1 MPGLAETTVRL
12 LGQEPL
18 AGRLPTA
25 EQLRIAEILD
35 RAGFAYLEVS
45 GGGCFESAVRRGVES
60 PWERIRALKSRVE
73 TPLGLALRGRF
84 LVGSRPVDDD
94 FIRRFIAS
102 AAANGI
108 DVFRLHDP
116 LNDVSNLREAADAV
130 AKAGGEFEA
139 GLVYSPGRTGETD
152 PLMEQARELP
162 NLGAARILL
171 HDPTGS
177 LQPHRARELVTGL
190 RETTKLPIGIYC
202 QGSAGNALAATLE
215 AARAGAELIACA
227 VYPIALTLHRVSGE
241 AIAEALIGLGL
252 ECDVDVS
259 ALWEASD
266 VVDEYIGDEPVTPLA
281 PRIAV
286 RAAQHDLPA
295 SLVTTLESSLRT
307 QGAADRLDEAIEEL
321 VRIRAEV
328 GYPPLASPIGH
339 VLGSQ
344 ALLNVLSANRYS
356 VVVDDVRRLV
366 EGRLGTPP
374 APIDKNVRRAVALTA
389 DPESA
394 ENAAPLGLQEVR
406 AQAEG
411 LASSEEELLLL
422 GLFGDDAEPLLHT
435 IRGRSAGDET
445 LATGGVDQAR
455 AERIRELVRI
465 VQETGIGEVTI
476 EESGMRVSVRR
487 TDDRAPVQ
495 PAREAASLAPPDDT
509 ELPATVPSSNGLV
522 RVEAP
527 MVGTFYR
534 AAQPGA
540 PPFVEEGQA
549 VGTGQTLCI
558 LEAMK
563 LMNEVKA
570 DVDGIVRSI
579 LVENAQ
585 PVEFGQLLFELEP
598 VSGRPMDAL

>member
-1 MPGLAETTVRL
+1 MPALADTTVRL

-18 AGRLPTA
+18 AGRIPTA
-25 EQLRIAEILD
+25 EQIRIAEVLD

-45 GGGCFESAVRRGVES
+45 GGGCFDSAVRRGIES
-60 PWERIRALKSRVE
+60 PWERIRALKSHLK
-73 TPLGLALRGRF
+73 TPLGLAVRGRL
-84 LVGSRPVDDD
+84 LVGSRPVDND

-130 AKAGGEFEA
+130 ATAGGQFEA
-139 GLVYSPGRTGETD
+139 GLVYSPGRSGETD

-162 NLGAARILL
+162 SLGAARVLL

-190 RETTKLPIGIYC
+190 REATGLPVGIYC
-202 QGSAGNALAATLE
+202 QGSAGNALAAALE
-215 AARAGAELIACA
+215 AARAGADLIACA

-241 AIAEALIGLGL
+241 ALAEALAGLDL

-259 ALWEASD
+259 ALWDASD
-266 VVDEYIGDEPVTPLA
+266 LVDEHIGDEPVTPLA

-295 SLVTTLESSLRT
+295 SLVAALDSSLRS
-307 QGAADRLDEAIEEL
+307 QSAGDRLDETIAEL
-321 VRIRAEV
+321 VRIRADV
-328 GYPPLASPIGH
+328 GWPPLASPIGQF
-339 VLGSQ
+339 LGSQ
-344 ALLNVLSANRYS
+344 ALLNVLSASRYS
-356 VVVDDVRRLV
+356 VVVDEVRALV
-366 EGRLGTPP
+366 EGHLGTPP
-374 APIDKNVRRAVALTA
+374 GPIDAAVKRSVALTA
-389 DPESA
+389 DPDSEEDST
-394 ENAAPLGLQEVR
+394 APGLQEVR

-422 GLFGDDAEPLLHT
+422 GLFGDEAEPLLQT
-435 IRGRSAGDET
+435 IRGRSTGDET
-445 LATGGVDQAR
+445 LMTRGVDQAR
-455 AERIRELVRI
+455 AERIREVVRI
-465 VQETGIGEVTI
+465 VQETGIGEITI
-476 EESGMRVSVRR
+476 EEGGMRVSVRR
-487 TDDRAPVQ
+487 SDEPRTGAPLLE
-495 PAREAASLAPPDDT
+495 EATAEEPL
-509 ELPATVPSSNGLV
+509 ELPVGGPSANGLI

-534 AAQPGA
+534 APQPGA
-540 PPFVEEGQA
+540 PPFVEEGQP
-549 VGTGQTLCI
+549 VGAGQTLCI

-563 LMNEVKA
+563 LLNEVKA
-570 DVDGIVRSI
+570 DVEGIVRTI
-579 LVENAQ
+579 HVENAQ

-598 VSGRPMDAL
+598 VGLPLDAL

>member
-1 MPGLAETTVRL
+1 MPGLADTTVRL

-35 RAGFAYLEVS
+35 GAGFAYLEVS

-60 PWERIRALKSRVE
+60 PWERIRALKSRVK

-102 AAANGI
+102 AAENGI

-152 PLMEQARELP
+152 PLMEQASELP
-162 NLGAARILL
+162 NLGAARVLL

-190 RETTKLPIGIYC
+190 REATNLPIGIYC
-202 QGSAGNALAATLE
+202 QGSAGNALAAALE

-227 VYPIALTLHRVSGE
+227 VYPVALTLHRVSGE
-241 AIAEALIGLGL
+241 AIAEALTGLGL

-259 ALWEASD
+259 TLWNASD

-295 SLVTTLESSLRT
+295 SLVAALQSNLRA
-307 QGAADRLDEAIEEL
+307 QAAADRLDEAIAEL
-321 VRIRAEV
+321 LQIRAEV
-328 GYPPLASPIGH
+328 GYPPLASPIGQM
-339 VLGSQ
+339 LGSQ
-344 ALLNVLSANRYS
+344 ALLNVLSASRYS
-356 VVVDDVRRLV
+356 VVVDEVRLLV
-366 EGRLGTPP
+366 EGRLGAPP
-374 APIDKNVRRAVALTA
+374 APIDKSVQRAVALTA

-394 ENAAPLGLQEVR
+394 EDAAGHGLQEVR

-422 GLFGDDAEPLLHT
+422 GLFGDDAEPLLRT
-435 IRGRSAGDET
+435 IRGRSSGEET
-445 LATGGVDQAR
+445 LGAGGVDQAR

-487 TDDRAPVQ
+487 TEDRAPLQ
-495 PAREAASLAPPDDT
+495 LPEEAPLAGPDESEPT
-509 ELPATVPSSNGLV
+509 LAAPSANGIV

-534 AAQPGA
+534 APQPGA
-540 PPFVEEGQA
+540 PPFVEEGQP
-549 VGTGQTLCI
+549 VGAGQTLCI

-579 LVENAQ
+579 HVENAQ

-598 VSGRPMDAL
+598 VTGRPLDAL